1 MEKKYLI
8 IVMKQKMIFAKYV
21 LKKDNNNLLK
31 LYVIIMFVKN
41 VFKIYLEIV
50 IHIDV
55 QYVEKKN
62 GIYYYQMNY

>member
-1 MEKKYLI
+1 
-8 IVMKQKMIFAKYV
+8 MKQKMIFAKYV

-62 GIYYYQMNY
+62 GIYYYQMNYQIKCNKKQ